1 VTSRP
6 SLLATTE
13 GTSVGAFGSAEWGLV
28 LAISLIWGA
37 SFLFIANGLDSFGPY
52 TVGFFRVA
60 LGALTL
66 NALPATR
73 RRRIDREDWPRVC
86 LLAVVWMA
94 IPLTVFPIAEQWV
107 SSSLA
112 GMLNGGMPIVSATFA
127 ATLLHRRPGRRQT
140 VGLLVGFAGIVL
152 VGLPSLGNG
161 ASEVRGVLLIGVA
174 LLCYGVA
181 SNVTVPL
188 SQKYGA
194 LVTQAR
200 TQGLGALLTMPGGLW
215 GLTQKH
221 DVKLV
226 PVLSILALGIGGT
239 GLAFVLAGRLIGRVG
254 ATRGPIF
261 TYFIPIVSIALG
273 VVFRDDRLYALSLV
287 GLVLVLSGAWTAS
300 RATQ

>member
-1 VTSRP
+1 VTARP
-6 SLLATTE
+6 SLLTTAE
-13 GTSVGAFGSAEWGLV
+13 GTSAGAFGASEWGLV
-28 LAISLIWGA
+28 AAISVIWGA
-37 SFLFIANGLDSFGPY
+37 SFLFIANGLDSFGPF
-52 TVGFFRVA
+52 TVGFFRVG

-66 NALPATR
+66 NVMAATR
-73 RRRIDREDWPRVC
+73 RRRIDREDWPRLL

-94 IPLTVFPIAEQWV
+94 IPLTLFPIAEQWV

-112 GMLNGGMPIVSATFA
+112 GMLNGGMPIVSAALA
-127 ATLLHRRPGRRQT
+127 AVLLRRRPGRRPT
-140 VGLLVGFAGIVL
+140 IGLLVGFAGIVL
-152 VGLPSLGNG
+152 VGLPSLGEG

-181 SNVTVPL
+181 ANVTVPL

-200 TQGLGALLTMPGGLW
+200 TQALGALLTLPGGLW

-221 DVKLV
+221 DVELV

-261 TYFIPIVSIALG
+261 TYFIPLVSIVLG
-273 VVFRDDRLYALSLV
+273 VTFRDDRLHALSFV

-300 RATQ
+300 RAVR